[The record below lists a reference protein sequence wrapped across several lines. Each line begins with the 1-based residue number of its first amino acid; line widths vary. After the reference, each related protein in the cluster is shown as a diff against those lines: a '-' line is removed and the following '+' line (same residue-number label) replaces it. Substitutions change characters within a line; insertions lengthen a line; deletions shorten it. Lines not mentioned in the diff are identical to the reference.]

1 LREPSIQVLAIDT
14 ASSLPAVALQC
25 AGRLLEERLPL
36 DRRASE
42 ELLPAVT
49 RLLAAA
55 GVSLSDCGRIA
66 VCAGPGSFTGVRV
79 GMATAWGLGRALAL
93 PVETLSTLEA
103 LAEAARA
110 PGLGEVTAVLDA
122 GRGEV
127 VLQRFLLPEDA
138 PRVQAAGDPERLAL
152 AQASDRLRGGDVAA
166 LPEDL
171 FGSGRR
177 PLPRSPA
184 AAAALAVARAPR
196 ALPAAAPAAI
206 YTRAS
211 AAEDKL
217 GAP

>member
-1 LREPSIQVLAIDT
+1 M
-14 ASSLPAVALQC
+14 ALQC
-25 AGRLLEERLPL
+25 DGRLLEERLPG

-42 ELLPAVT
+42 ELLPAIV
-49 RLLAAA
+49 RLLSAS
-55 GVSLSDCGRIA
+55 GLTLRDCGRIA

-93 PVETLSTLEA
+93 PVESLSTLEA

-110 PGLGEVTAVLDA
+110 PGLAQVTAVLDA

-127 VLQRFLLPEDA
+127 VLQRFLFPADA
-138 PRVQAAGDPERLAL
+138 PRVQAAGDPERLPL
-152 AQASDRLRGGDVAA
+152 AHAADRLRGAAVAA

-171 FGSGRR
+171 LGSGRR
-177 PLPRSPA
+177 PLPRSLA
-184 AAAALAVARAPR
+184 AAAALAVGRAPR
-196 ALPAAAPAAI
+196 AVSAAAPAAI
-206 YTRAS
+206 YARAS

>member
-1 LREPSIQVLAIDT
+1 MREPSIHVLAIDS
-14 ASSLPAVALQC
+14 ASSLPAVALHC
-25 AGRLLEERLPL
+25 AGRLLEERLPD

-42 ELLPAVT
+42 ELLPAIV

-55 GVSLSDCGRIA
+55 DVFLSDCGRIA

-93 PVETLSTLEA
+93 PVESLSTLEA

-110 PGLGEVTAVLDA
+110 PGLAGVTAVLDA

-127 VLQRFLLPEDA
+127 VLQQFLFPENA
-138 PRVQAAGDPERLAL
+138 PRVQMVGDPERLPLAL
-152 AQASDRLRGGDVAA
+152 AADRLRGGDVAA

-171 FGSGRR
+171 LGSSRR
-177 PLPRSPA
+177 PLARSPA

-196 ALPAAAPAAI
+196 AVPAAAPAAI
-206 YTRAS
+206 YARPS